1 MNEEEEKKNLN
12 GGKAGLNL
20 KFQQGSETSLEWKK
34 SLRIRSFRA
43 PIFCIHPENV
53 QYKIRI
59 CWEQMTEK
67 GMKKERE

>member
-20 KFQQGSETSLEWKK
+20 KFKQGRETSLECEQ
-34 SLRIRSFRA
+34 SLRIQNFRSPFL
-43 PIFCIHPENV
+43 FIHPYDV

-67 GMKKERE
+67 GM